1 MNSMSCVVYEE
12 ASLFMGSMVVYLVG
26 IVTVPLFRRIKNE
39 ITIWKNN
46 RSNIRSNPT
55 HVTNIT
61 LNDSVWVE
69 EKGD

>member
-1 MNSMSCVVYEE
+1 VNSMSCVVYEE

-26 IVTVPLFRRIKNE
+26 IVTVPLFKRIKNE

-46 RSNIRSNPT
+46 RSSIQSNPT